1 MSISL
6 ITIDIVVD
14 IMSVY
19 FGLRGYQLAQ
29 AIIYP
34 GYNLAWAIIYPGKI

>member
-6 ITIDIVVD
+6 STIDIVVD

-34 GYNLAWAIIYPGKI
+34 GV